1 MSPADMDPERTALA
15 PSGGLRQYVK
25 IPGKRL
31 GLTIRAM
38 DFDPLNN
45 NQEISP

>member
-1 MSPADMDPERTALA
+1 MNPADTDPDRTALV

-38 DFDPLNN
+38 DIRF
-45 NQEISP
+45 S